1 LYFITPFIFEEVSI
15 RNKLSGNTVTIRSVN
30 FDGSTRYA
38 FASGTE
44 QEEYGDIWM
53 QSATL
58 KEQPYLWN
66 WLQVGLSGCA
76 AAHLGDQATQIEGNT
91 IMIQQSAMAMGESQA
106 QTDLAAVTHTLISS
120 ILPDHDIHDAST
132 PFGLTRQYITR
143 RQCTVTLSHV
153 GY

>member
-1 LYFITPFIFEEVSI
+1 MYFIIPFIFEEVSI

-76 AAHLGDQATQIEGNT
+76 AATLRRSGDSDRGQHHHDTAISHGN
-91 IMIQQSAMAMGESQA
+91 G
-106 QTDLAAVTHTLISS
+106 
-120 ILPDHDIHDAST
+120 
-132 PFGLTRQYITR
+132 
-143 RQCTVTLSHV
+143 
-153 GY
+153 